1 VQSAVTHWGECMKLV
16 LETVDELT
24 GCVDKE
30 IVLDVVSV
38 DQLSSI
44 ILDDAQFV
52 RPGWKYSL
60 SMEQLDRLKADFSID
75 DLPDVNVAYLR
86 AWMKIDELPYKVH
99 TNRELI
105 LMLAGKKP
113 LAVFSEVVPEDIG
126 LDLIPEH
133 YFAKYV
139 DCGRFI
145 KREVF
150 LSFEER
156 TIRSV
161 FYALP
166 EESWRID
173 AYLLLKK
180 VVRRV
185 GLSEGFERMEGTLLG
200 YDDQQ
205 NDAYIENFFK
215 RK

>member
-1 VQSAVTHWGECMKLV
+1 MKLV
-16 LETVDELT
+16 LETIDDLT
-24 GCVDKE
+24 GCVDKD
-30 IVLDVVSV
+30 IVFDVENL

-44 ILDDAQFV
+44 ILEDV
-52 RPGWKYSL
+52 KLIRPGWNLSL
-60 SMEQLDRLKADFSID
+60 NMEQLKSLKESFSID
-75 DLPDVNVAYLR
+75 GLPDVNVVNLR

-99 TNRELI
+99 TNRELK

-113 LAVFSEVVPEDIG
+113 LAVFSEVVPEEVE
-126 LDLIPEH
+126 LDVIPEK

-156 TIRSV
+156 VIRTV

-173 AYLLLKK
+173 AYLLMKK
-180 VVRRV
+180 VVGKV
-185 GLSEGFERMEGTLLG
+185 GWSEELQRMEGTLLG
-200 YDDQQ
+200 YDDRQ
-205 NDAYIENFFK
+205 NDAYIETFLK
-215 RK
+215 HK